1 MHGCVDLSIVRVRP
15 SRRAEL
21 RTIINLWIMRLLTL
35 ALLPFLLSSLPAMA
49 QDSAPAAALEAF
61 VTVRIDGLDASTW
74 ATAEKRIAKEA
85 ATNVEYV
92 CLHAGVLV
100 LRMRDLR
107 VTEKA
112 DIMALVKRLLHE
124 GGVKGSID
132 FLDVHVERQGPD
144 RC

>member
-1 MHGCVDLSIVRVRP
+1 M
-15 SRRAEL
+15 
-21 RTIINLWIMRLLTL
+21 LT
-35 ALLPFLLSSLPAMA
+35 ALLLATAPVMA
-49 QDSAPAAALEAF
+49 QENVPAAALEAF
-61 VTVRIDGLDASTW
+61 VTIRVDRLDAATW
-74 ATAEKRIAKEA
+74 SAAEKRIAKET

-112 DIMALVKRLLHE
+112 DIQALVKRLLHE

>member
-1 MHGCVDLSIVRVRP
+1 MRILS
-15 SRRAEL
+15 AL
-21 RTIINLWIMRLLTL
+21 
-35 ALLPFLLSSLPAMA
+35 LLPFLLSVQPALA
-49 QDSAPAAALEAF
+49 QEDAPASALEAF

-74 ATAEKRIAKEA
+74 ATAEKRIAKET

-124 GGVKGSID
+124 GGVKGNID

>member
-1 MHGCVDLSIVRVRP
+1 
-15 SRRAEL
+15 
-21 RTIINLWIMRLLTL
+21 MRKLL
-35 ALLPFLLSSLPAMA
+35 AFLVPVLIAIQPVAA
-49 QDSAPAAALEAF
+49 QDDAPAAALEAF
-61 VTVRIDGLDASTW
+61 VTLRIDGLDANTW
-74 ATAEKRIAKEA
+74 ATAEKRIAKET

-112 DIMALVKRLLHE
+112 DVMALVKRLLHE

>member
-1 MHGCVDLSIVRVRP
+1 MRILS
-15 SRRAEL
+15 
-21 RTIINLWIMRLLTL
+21 TL
-35 ALLPFLLSSLPAMA
+35 LLPVLLLVQPASA
-49 QDSAPAAALEAF
+49 QEGAPAAALEAF
-61 VTVRIDGLDASTW
+61 VTVRIERLDANAWSS
-74 ATAEKRIAKEA
+74 AEKRISKEPS
-85 ATNVEYV
+85 TNVEYV

-112 DIMALVKRLLHE
+112 DIQALVKRLLHE
-124 GGVKGSID
+124 GGVKGSIE

>member
-1 MHGCVDLSIVRVRP
+1 MR
-15 SRRAEL
+15 
-21 RTIINLWIMRLLTL
+21 NLI
-35 ALLPFLLSSLPAMA
+35 ALLLPVLLAFHPAVA
-49 QDSAPAAALEAF
+49 QDGNQTAALEAF
-61 VTVRIDGLDASTW
+61 VTVRIDGLDAGTW
-74 ATAEKRIAKEA
+74 GTVEKRIAKEP

-112 DIMALVKRLLHE
+112 DIVALVKRLLHE
-124 GGVKGSID
+124 GGVKGNIEL
-132 FLDVHVERQGPD
+132 LDVHVERQGPD

>member
-1 MHGCVDLSIVRVRP
+1 MRILS
-15 SRRAEL
+15 
-21 RTIINLWIMRLLTL
+21 TL
-35 ALLPFLLSSLPAMA
+35 LLPFLLSVQPASA
-49 QDSAPAAALEAF
+49 QEVAPAAALEAF
-61 VTVRIDGLDASTW
+61 VTVRIGGLDANTW
-74 ATAEKRIAKEA
+74 ATTEKRIAKET

-124 GGVKGSID
+124 GGVKGGID

>member
-1 MHGCVDLSIVRVRP
+1 MRILS
-15 SRRAEL
+15 AL
-21 RTIINLWIMRLLTL
+21 
-35 ALLPFLLSSLPAMA
+35 LLPFLLSVQPASA
-49 QDSAPAAALEAF
+49 QEGAPAAALEAF
-61 VTVRIDGLDASTW
+61 VTVRIDGLDANTW
-74 ATAEKRIAKEA
+74 ATAEKRIAKET

-124 GGVKGSID
+124 GGVKGGID

>member
-1 MHGCVDLSIVRVRP
+1 MPHLSRK
-15 SRRAEL
+15 
-21 RTIINLWIMRLLTL
+21 LTL
-35 ALLPFLLSSLPAMA
+35 NAMRILIALFLPLLLSFSPVSA
-49 QDSAPAAALEAF
+49 QDGSQTAALEAF
-61 VTVRIDGLDASTW
+61 VTVRIDGLDANAW
-74 ATAEKRIAKEA
+74 ASVEKRIAKEP

-92 CLHAGVLV
+92 CLHAGVVV

-124 GGVKGSID
+124 GGVKGNID

>member
-1 MHGCVDLSIVRVRP
+1 M
-15 SRRAEL
+15 SRRTRMAQFRTL
-21 RTIINLWIMRLLTL
+21 RAPVMRILSTL
-35 ALLPFLLSSLPAMA
+35 LLPFLLSVQPASA
-49 QDSAPAAALEAF
+49 QEGAPAAALEAF
-61 VTVRIDGLDASTW
+61 VTVRIERLDANAWSS
-74 ATAEKRIAKEA
+74 AEKRISKEPS
-85 ATNVEYV
+85 TNVEYV

-112 DIMALVKRLLHE
+112 DIQALVKRLLHE
-124 GGVKGSID
+124 GGVKGSIE